1 MSTTRFKGV
10 SNVYGSDN
18 PDTLTGLARQLD
30 HWCAAGTGNLV
41 IPVQLSQGAIDIYG
55 GQKAWSLW

>member
-1 MSTTRFKGV
+1 MSTTRFKGI
-10 SNVYGSDN
+10 SNVYGSDI

-30 HWCAAGTGNLV
+30 HWRAAGARNLV
-41 IPVQLSQGAIDIYG
+41 IPVQLSQGVIDIYD